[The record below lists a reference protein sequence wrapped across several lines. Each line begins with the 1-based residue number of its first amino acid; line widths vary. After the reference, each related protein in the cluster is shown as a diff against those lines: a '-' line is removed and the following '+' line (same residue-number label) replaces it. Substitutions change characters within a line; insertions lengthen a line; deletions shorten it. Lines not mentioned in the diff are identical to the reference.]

1 MKPQLRQNPEQIIN
15 QKITIKIGAFDESLV
30 HFLIKKYI
38 NL

>member
-15 QKITIKIGAFDESLV
+15 QKNYNKIGAFDESPV
-30 HFLIKKYI
+30 RFLIKKYI